1 MRAAPHP
8 SPPRFALARPRLSD
22 SLFSPSDS
30 PVFYYQLTSKNDSRA
45 VSPEPRKF
53 TYHSDLHLPWPALQ
67 VALEH
72 VVSVGGR
79 RRAFRFRSFP
89 F

>member
-1 MRAAPHP
+1 MRAAAPP
-8 SPPRFALARPRLSD
+8 QLSPPCSPLRLSEP
-22 SLFSPSDS
+22 LFSPSDS

-53 TYHSDLHLPWPALQ
+53 TYHSDLHLPWPALEA
-67 VALEH
+67 ALRH
-72 VVSVGGR
+72 VVRVGGKRANYKFR
-79 RRAFRFRSFP
+79 RFP

>member
-1 MRAAPHP
+1 MIRCFPLQIRR
-8 SPPRFALARPRLSD
+8 SST
-22 SLFSPSDS
+22 SS
-30 PVFYYQLTSKNDSRA
+30 TSKNDSRA

-79 RRAFRFRSFP
+79 RRAFRFRAFP

>member
-1 MRAAPHP
+1 MQLPAMSAR
-8 SPPRFALARPRLSD
+8 ARPRLSD
-22 SLFSPSDS
+22 SLLCSTDS

-53 TYHSDLHLPWPALQ
+53 TYHSDLHLPWPALRT
-67 VALEH
+67 ALEH
-72 VVSVGGR
+72 VASVGGR

>member
-1 MRAAPHP
+1 M
-8 SPPRFALARPRLSD
+8 FRPCEVTPERTAHL
-22 SLFSPSDS
+22 SDS

-79 RRAFRFRSFP
+79 RRAFRFRAFP

>member
-1 MRAAPHP
+1 M
-8 SPPRFALARPRLSD
+8 PRHTALPAILALARPRLSEA
-22 SLFSPSDS
+22 LTSPSDS

-72 VVSVGGR
+72 VVGVGGR
-79 RRAFRFRSFP
+79 RRAFRFRAFP

>member
-1 MRAAPHP
+1 M
-8 SPPRFALARPRLSD
+8 PPRHTALPAMFALARPRLSD
-22 SLFSPSDS
+22 SLCSTDS

-79 RRAFRFRSFP
+79 RRAFRFRAFP

>member
-1 MRAAPHP
+1 M
-8 SPPRFALARPRLSD
+8 FALATPRLND
-22 SLFSPSDS
+22 PLFSPSDS
-30 PVFYYQLTSKNDSRA
+30 PVFYYQLPSKNAARA

-53 TYHSDLHLPWPALQ
+53 TYHSALPLPWPALQ

-79 RRAFRFRSFP
+79 RRAFRFRAFP

>member
-1 MRAAPHP
+1 MQLPAM
-8 SPPRFALARPRLSD
+8 SALARPRLSD
-22 SLFSPSDS
+22 SLCSTDS

-79 RRAFRFRSFP
+79 RRAFRFRAFP